1 MILQIENV
9 LSFQQLEAVN
19 QLIDTGQFEDGKLTA
34 GWNAQSVKENR
45 QWQASDDIEQQLDL
59 ALSSAIS
66 NNPEFV
72 ASAYPKTL
80 QSFLI
85 TESHDGG
92 HYGLHID
99 DALMAAQ
106 QVVRTDVSCTI
117 FLSAPTQYQ
126 GGELEINMQGQ
137 CLQYKLSAGSALIY
151 PSTSLHQVMP
161 VTSGCRRVAVS
172 WAESYVRSAANREI
186 LYDLDRARK
195 AVMQQQGKTPEF
207 DLISKSH
214 ANLLRQWADT

>member
-9 LSFQQLEAVN
+9 LNPEQLDAVN
-19 QLIDTGQFEDGKLTA
+19 QLVDTGNFEDGKLTA

-45 QWQASDDIEQQLDL
+45 QWQASDDIEQQLDV
-59 ALSSAIS
+59 ALTSALGQ
-66 NNPEFV
+66 NPQYV
-72 ASAYPKTL
+72 ASVYPKAL

-85 TESHDGG
+85 SESHNGG

-99 DALMAAQ
+99 DALMASEHI
-106 QVVRTDVSCTI
+106 VRTDVSCTI
-117 FLSAPTQYQ
+117 FLSEPEQYQ

-137 CLQYKLSAGSALIY
+137 VLQYKLAAGCALIY

-172 WAESYVRSAANREI
+172 WTESYVRNAANREI

-195 AVMQQQGKTPEF
+195 AIMQQHGKTPEF
-207 DLISKSH
+207 DLINKSH
-214 ANLLRQWADT
+214 ANLLRQWAET